1 MVQDGKKSEVGEDGL
16 ESLLLPYLYQ
26 VDFVRKHLIVKVLGR
41 LLFIIAVVI
50 GARGTSVAQGGSAS
64 SSGKAIV
71 TIQAFDRATL
81 KPLPA
86 RFLIRE
92 KKTGRQAT
100 YQSSRENP
108 ELKLSYSIADSLLIV
123 ATASGF
129 QTQRESHW
137 VDTLTAVNN
146 QYNFWIFLRPAAQA
160 GAPPPKKPVTEEVPD
175 TRFENLRPGET
186 IQLDR
191 VYFDQSSYV
200 LRAESY
206 PQLDQLAASLRKYPA
221 LKIEIAGHTDNVGDD
236 RLNQYLSENRARV
249 IASYLRNKG
258 ISSARLVARG
268 YGSSRPL
275 ADNDTEAN
283 RARNRR
289 VEFTVVNE

>member
-1 MVQDGKKSEVGEDGL
+1 M
-16 ESLLLPYLYQ
+16 
-26 VDFVRKHLIVKVLGR
+26 
-41 LLFIIAVVI
+41 
-50 GARGTSVAQGGSAS
+50 
-64 SSGKAIV
+64 V

-81 KPLPA
+81 KPVPA

-92 KKTGRQAT
+92 KKTGRQST
-100 YQSSRENP
+100 YQSSRESP
-108 ELKLSYSIADSLLIV
+108 ELKLSFAVTDSLLIV
-123 ATASGF
+123 ATAPGF
-129 QTQRESHW
+129 QVQRESHW
-137 VDTLTAVNN
+137 VDTLTALNN
-146 QYNFWIFLRPAAQA
+146 QYNFWIFLKPTAQV
-160 GAPPPKKPVTEEVPD
+160 APPAKKPVAEVPD
-175 TRFENLRPGET
+175 SRFENLKPGET

-200 LRAESY
+200 LRKESY
-206 PQLDQLAASLRKYPA
+206 PQLDLLATSLKKTPT

-236 RLNQYLSENRARV
+236 RLNQYLSENRALV

-258 ISSARLVARG
+258 ISSTRLVAKG

>member
-1 MVQDGKKSEVGEDGL
+1 M
-16 ESLLLPYLYQ
+16 
-26 VDFVRKHLIVKVLGR
+26 KVLQSI
-41 LLFIIAVVI
+41 LLVIAVVV
-50 GARGTSVAQGGSAS
+50 GAKGVAVAQGGGAGR
-64 SSGKAIV
+64 SGKAIV
-71 TIQAFDRATL
+71 TVQAFDRTTL
-81 KPLPA
+81 KPIPA

-100 YQSSRENP
+100 YQSSRETP
-108 ELKLSYSIADSLLIV
+108 ELKLSFSITDSLLIV
-123 ATASGF
+123 ATAPGF
-129 QTQRESHW
+129 QPQRESHW

-146 QYNFWIFLRPAAQA
+146 QYNFWIFLRPTAPAA
-160 GAPPPKKPVTEEVPD
+160 APPPTKPVAEAVPD
-175 TRFENLRPGET
+175 SRFDNLRPGET

-200 LRAESY
+200 LRTESY
-206 PQLDQLAASLRKYPA
+206 PQLDQLAASLKKYPT

-236 RLNQYLSENRARV
+236 RLNHSLSENRALV

-258 ISSARLVARG
+258 IASNRLVAKG
-268 YGSSRPL
+268 YGSSRPR

-289 VEFTVVNE
+289 VEFLVLSE

>member
-1 MVQDGKKSEVGEDGL
+1 M
-16 ESLLLPYLYQ
+16 
-26 VDFVRKHLIVKVLGR
+26 KVLGR